1 MNYTKPIFITLGAVV
16 LLSAML
22 GEVTE
27 IKLLQSI
34 LNMMFIGIVVLSE
47 D

>member
-1 MNYTKPIFITLGAVV
+1 MKTIFKILGSLI
-16 LLSAML
+16 LLSAIF

-27 IKLLQSI
+27 IRLLQDI

-47 D
+47 E